1 MKAWIFD
8 SNRNSRGE
16 RLRKQLVTLR
26 LAAEFHSQV
35 WDENKH
41 PTVPDWSSCSNDFQI
56 GKDDIIFI
64 HAQDVQQIYWR
75 LFVRRWQGIPWV
87 IIYSGGGIEKQ
98 RIAGEFEHSPRI
110 CIFQPAV
117 PDDARAPWRIE
128 AFIDC
133 IRTKNAGCCEKL
145 IGFDPQLEAR
155 LRLLHLCL
163 TPEGKDAARMLFE
176 SEIRPT
182 LLVSAPP
189 RNRPESEAEW
199 AQLPVANA
207 FSTMMEVMEQERDC
221 FSPAYL
227 SALSELKKTLNAR
240 PKIIE
245 PAPDNEVQNSK
256 VTTD

>member
-1 MKAWIFD
+1 MKAWVFD
-8 SNRNSRGE
+8 SNPNSRGE
-16 RLRKQLVTLR
+16 KVRKQLVTLR

-41 PTVPDWSSCSNDFQI
+41 QAPDWSNCRDDFQI
-56 GKDDIIFI
+56 REDDIIFI
-64 HAQDVQQIYWR
+64 HAQDAQQIYWR
-75 LFVRRWQGIPWV
+75 LFVRRWQGLPWIV
-87 IIYSGGGIEKQ
+87 IYSGGGIEKQ
-98 RIAGEFEHSPRI
+98 GIAGEFAQSKRI
-110 CIFQPAV
+110 CIFEPAV

-133 IRTKNAGCCEKL
+133 IRTTNAGCCEKL
-145 IGFDPQLEAR
+145 IGFDAQLEVR

-163 TPEGKDAARMLFE
+163 TPEGKDAARSLFE

-182 LLVSAPP
+182 LLASVPP
-189 RNRPESEAEW
+189 RDRAESEAKW

-227 SALSELKKTLNAR
+227 KALGDLKETLHAR
-240 PKIIE
+240 PKVIE
-245 PAPDNEVQNSK
+245 PVPDDEVQNSK
-256 VTTD
+256 VTSD